1 MKINQIKAWIKEKR
15 KNIIDPDDQGYG
27 EDYEDEEQEFNERQQ
42 VELQFL
48 DELEDF
54 INN

>member
-1 MKINQIKAWIKEKR
+1 MTIKKIQEWIKER
-15 KNIIDPDDQGYG
+15 RGSIVDPDNEGWK
-27 EDYEDEEQEFNERQQ
+27 EEDEDQEFDERQQ